1 MKTKKEYPIE
11 ADNVDNKAALFFN
24 FLKNLLKSTFVK
36 KNNQK
41 IPHRI
46 KVDSVK
52 KFYKN
57 LKNLNDINIRRINNE
72 AIEIDII
79 K

>member
-1 MKTKKEYPIE
+1 
-11 ADNVDNKAALFFN
+11 FN